1 MSLSNPF
8 SQSGSPSSPQ
18 TSADTKSAIISQVQH
33 EAALNNARA
42 LIGKVNENCFEKCIP
57 TPGSSLSS
65 KEQTCLTAC
74 MEKYIQLWNA
84 TSRAY
89 SARMSQEHKATG
101 AGGSSPFGGSGS
113 GSGSGGIF

>member
-8 SQSGSPSSPQ
+8 SQSGSSASPQ
-18 TSADTKSAIISQVQH
+18 TSADVKSAIISQVQQ
-33 EAALNNARA
+33 EANITNARS
-42 LIGKVNENCFEKCIP
+42 LITKVNENCFEKCIP
-57 TPGSSLSS
+57 SPGSSLSS

-89 SARMSQEHKATG
+89 
-101 AGGSSPFGGSGS
+101 
-113 GSGSGGIF
+113 